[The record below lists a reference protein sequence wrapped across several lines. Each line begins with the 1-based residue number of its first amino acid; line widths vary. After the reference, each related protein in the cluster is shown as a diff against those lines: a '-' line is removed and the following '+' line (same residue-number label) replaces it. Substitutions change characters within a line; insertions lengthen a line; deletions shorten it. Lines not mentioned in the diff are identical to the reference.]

1 MLELNVKMSI
11 IQDTVAGPGTTICT
25 MTTTGGIAPYVYSI
39 FDDVSVRDTYTIS
52 GNKVVTTRVINVN
65 EALNFAVHV
74 VDQSDPQDSATS
86 GLLMPIMQAAAQNMF
101 NKTDVIYKI
110 TKDINLYG
118 KALTIP
124 ANCTLDF
131 QGGKFIDGYIV
142 GNNTKIIAGINQI
155 FDYVQLS
162 GTFIVN
168 NSYPEW
174 FRAASSSSATDYI
187 QAIQFALDAF
197 KHTNIV
203 TDINLGGG
211 TLTIPTGCTLNFQ
224 GGSFINGTV
233 IGDSTKTNLLLSV
246 FDGDFIFGN
255 EYHNYST
262 DINHPVI
269 IENMKCIFHKH
280 FILNSYLS
288 FKNCHVEGIDT
299 SIDVTNLYDRD
310 KHEGNGTPT
319 YYTKVAILLDGGS
332 LSNSTITFNN
342 SSTKTFDK
350 AYKIFVTLLRSN
362 AVVYNCDFK
371 DFTSSVYGN
380 LTIIN
385 IWHDSLSN
393 VDNCSFSNMSSV
405 AVGTIGG
412 SAPGQP
418 SGGSVRA
425 ITIDFWTTD
434 PYLGLTN
441 ISNCSFSDIRSVD
454 NSGTEVKHDCDG
466 VYITGTADGVI
477 GYYRDVFIQSCVFTN
492 VRKRAIKVQAEGVV
506 IDNCQFNYDMPNQ
519 STLIDS
525 IIGFMSHNLTMRK
538 STITTLDTS
547 YNIIHLYSGNLVID
561 NCSVNTLGS
570 LLLNSVLSQ
579 TVKIDNCNIV
589 CKNRLA
595 YHGAD
600 LIGTGTNDIKILNST
615 LDIGESLR
623 GQDGNICLYN
633 NCIIDTANLKE
644 AHSFAPGSTSYF
656 EGITVKDS
664 ILNFDI
670 SDIDTNV
677 ALIEFTKEL
686 NFNNNKVNINSNQ
699 STPSVGMVF
708 KSSYNVEGLNINI
721 DTVYFTQTHNSS
733 LMMFNGITANA
744 TSPCY
749 IKNIDLSTF
758 GSIQSISCNVG
769 SPTTFVTFE
778 NIRVDTEN
786 NQYLLLYGI
795 KNVIFRNIYS
805 IPNTYSDSGITINYT
820 LPSNIIFE
828 RVYLKPSTQS
838 AGQDFL
844 KAIRSIGG
852 EGYILNTID
861 NVIRRKYIF
870 DSGQEVFLSISNT
883 NISGE
888 TPTLQPTDAGVSK
901 YHISNKKYILWN
913 GTNWVNMDGS
923 ALA

>member
-25 MTTTGGIAPYVYSI
+25 MTTTGGTAPYVYSI
-39 FDDVSVRDTYTIS
+39 FDDVSVRDTYAIS
-52 GNKVVTTRVINVN
+52 GNKVVTTRAINVN

-86 GLLMPIMQAAAQNMF
+86 GLMIPIMQAAAQNMF

-124 ANCTLDF
+124 ANCILDF

-174 FRAASSSSATDYI
+174 FRAASSSSTTDYI

-203 TDINLGGG
+203 TDIDLGGG
-211 TLTIPTGCTLNFQ
+211 TLTIPSGCTLDFQ
-224 GGSFINGTV
+224 GGSFRNGIV
-233 IGDSTKTNLLLSV
+233 KGDSTKTNLLLSV

-262 DINHPVI
+262 DIDHPVI
-269 IENMKCIFHKH
+269 IENMKCIFHNH

-288 FKNCHVEGIDT
+288 FKNCNVEGIDT
-299 SIDVTNLYDRD
+299 SIDVTGLYDRD
-310 KHEGNGTPT
+310 EHEGNGTPT

-332 LSNSTITFNN
+332 LSDSTITFNN

-441 ISNCSFSDIRSVD
+441 ISNCSFSNIRSVD

-686 NFNNNKVNINSNQ
+686 NFNNNRVNINSNQ
-699 STPSVGMVF
+699 STPSVGRVF

-838 AGQDFL
+838 TGQDFL

>member
-1 MLELNVKMSI
+1 MFFTEEDYRKIEKWLVSKGIMDTQFSPATTLDGNETIAIVQNGKNVNTTIDALVEKLFLLGVDDFLNVTDKYEQPAI
-11 IQDTVAGPGTTICT
+11 PLIQAISLIPFRHRKIGQVITFLNEDNKWVIYQFQGSALIQWNNTTQWVNVIGSAITGELVPDEEDLTGIKEGDKTVLKFKNK
-25 MTTTGGIAPYVYSI
+25 PY
-39 FDDVSVRDTYTIS
+39 
-52 GNKVVTTRVINVN
+52 N
-65 EALNFAVHV
+65 AANF
-74 VDQSDPQDSATS
+74 S
-86 GLLMPIMQAAAQNMF
+86 GLGRVYLRKNIAGGRNILTQQM
-101 NKTDVIYKI
+101 
-110 TKDINLYG
+110 INQENTRYILQYDYDLNG
-118 KALTIP
+118 QTITIP
-124 ANCTLDF
+124 ANCTLD
-131 QGGKFIDGYIV
+131 
-142 GNNTKIIAGINQI
+142 
-155 FDYVQLS
+155 
-162 GTFIVN
+162 
-168 NSYPEW
+168 
-174 FRAASSSSATDYI
+174 
-187 QAIQFALDAF
+187 
-197 KHTNIV
+197 
-203 TDINLGGG
+203 
-211 TLTIPTGCTLNFQ
+211 FQ

-262 DINHPVI
+262 DIDHPVI
-269 IENMKCIFHKH
+269 IENMKCIFHNH

-288 FKNCHVEGIDT
+288 FKNCDVEGIDT
-299 SIDVTNLYDRD
+299 SIDVTGLYDRD
-310 KHEGNGTPT
+310 EHEGNGTPT

-425 ITIDFWTTD
+425 ITVNFWPTD
-434 PYLGLTN
+434 PYMGSTN
-441 ISNCSFSDIRSVD
+441 ISNCSFSNIRSVD
-454 NSGTEVKHDCDG
+454 SSGTEVKHDCDG
-466 VYITGTADGVI
+466 IYIAGTANGVI

-492 VRKRAIKVQAEGVV
+492 VRRRAIKVQAEGVV

-561 NCSVNTLGS
+561 NCSVNTLGA

-600 LIGTGTNDIKILNST
+600 LIGTGTNDIKISNST
-615 LDIGESLR
+615 LNIGESLR

-644 AHSFAPGSTSYF
+644 AYSFAPGSTSYF
-656 EGITVKDS
+656 EGVTVKDS

-677 ALIEFTKEL
+677 ALIEFAKEL
-686 NFNNNKVNINSNQ
+686 NFNNNRVNINSNQ
-699 STPSVGMVF
+699 STPSAGMVF
-708 KSSYNVEGLNINI
+708 KSSYKVEGLNINI

-744 TSPCY
+744 TLPCY

-758 GSIQSISCNVG
+758 GSIQSISCNTG

-838 AGQDFL
+838 VGQDFL